1 MTKMN
6 KAQEKYTQD
15 FREKYYGHNIT
26 SKILHMF
33 ISGFTEIDPTP
44 DAKKYVVRLAGG
56 SNNDHATVNGVQYET
71 KELAA
76 QHIQRFVR
84 DHMFGNPFKIL
95 SYNSQLEEVTYTM
108 YEAGIVYKRWVEEVE

>member
-15 FREKYYGHNIT
+15 FREKYYGHNVT

-44 DAKKYVVRLAGG
+44 DLEFYDIYRTDSFGKYLDVEDLYEQEATNSLLFIMCGEGDENVKEYVKGSHLITENAK
-56 SNNDHATVNGVQYET
+56 YEIR
-71 KELAA
+71 K
-76 QHIQRFVR
+76 R
-84 DHMFGNPFKIL
+84 
-95 SYNSQLEEVTYTM
+95 SQGKFDE
-108 YEAGIVYKRWVEEVE
+108 

>member
-15 FREKYYGHNIT
+15 FREKYYGHKVT

-44 DAKKYVVRLAGG
+44 DTKKYVVRLAGG
-56 SNNDHATVNGVQYET
+56 VNNDHATVNNITFNSREDAV
-71 KELAA
+71 KD
-76 QHIQRFVR
+76 IQRFVQNNIING
-84 DHMFGNPFKIL
+84 FFNIL
-95 SYNSQLEEVTYTM
+95 NYNLKLEEVSYSVG
-108 YEAGIVYKRWVEEVE
+108 EIVYKRWVEEVE